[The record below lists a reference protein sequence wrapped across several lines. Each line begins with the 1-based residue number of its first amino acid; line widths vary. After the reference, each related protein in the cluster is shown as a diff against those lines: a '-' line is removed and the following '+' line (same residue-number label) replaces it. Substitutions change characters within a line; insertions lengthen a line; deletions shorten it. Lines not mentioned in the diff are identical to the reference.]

1 MWNVQIDPETR
12 DNIKKEWNSR
22 VKSIRRSELIIGII
36 MIVLGAVCIF
46 YPRQS
51 IYVLEMIASFA
62 ILAFGIF
69 KMAEYFSLPVYMRMP
84 GMLVSGILDILI
96 SVMLMTSPSGVLLD
110 TFAWLMAIDLMV
122 MGIEELSYSSV
133 LKWVSVDSY
142 DWVIVNGVMN
152 IIISLLMFIMPAASS
167 VAIMILVAI
176 YLIVGGVSLLIEY
189 KKSKDLKIKDDD
201 DYIDV

>member
-12 DNIKKEWNSR
+12 DHIKREWNSR
-22 VKSIRRSELIIGII
+22 VKSIRRAELMMGIA

-51 IYVLEMIASFA
+51 IYVLELLASFA

-69 KMAEYFSLPVYMRMP
+69 KIAEYFSVPVYLRMP
-84 GMLVSGILDILI
+84 GLMVSGILDILI
-96 SVMLMTSPSGVLLD
+96 SIMLMTSPSGVLLE
-110 TFAWLMAIDLMV
+110 TFAWIMAIDLMV

-133 LKWVSVDSY
+133 LKWISVESY
-142 DWVIVNGVMN
+142 DWVVVNGVLN
-152 IIISLLMFIMPAASS
+152 IIISLLLFILPASSS
-167 VAIMILVAI
+167 VAILFLLAI

-201 DYIDV
+201 DIIDA

>member
-12 DNIKKEWNSR
+12 DHIKREWNYR
-22 VKSIRRSELIIGII
+22 VKSIRRAELMMGIA
-36 MIVLGAVCIF
+36 MIVLGTVCIF

-51 IYVLEMIASFA
+51 IYVLELIASFA

-69 KMAEYFSLPVYMRMP
+69 KIAEYFSVPVYLRMP
-84 GMLVSGILDILI
+84 GLMVSGILDILI
-96 SVMLMTSPSGVLLD
+96 SIMLMTSPSGVLLE
-110 TFAWLMAIDLMV
+110 TFAWIMAIDLMV

-133 LKWVSVDSY
+133 LKWISVESY
-142 DWVIVNGVMN
+142 DWVVVNGVLN
-152 IIISLLMFIMPAASS
+152 IIISLLLFILPASSS
-167 VAIMILVAI
+167 VAILFLLAI

-201 DYIDV
+201 DIIDA